1 MKIAYFS
8 PLNPQKSGISDY
20 SETLIPSLSKHCEID
35 LWVSGIKITNKHLKN
50 HKIIDYIKNKK
61 LADKLADYDAIV
73 YNIGNNPHFHAS
85 IYDVLLKHPGFVI
98 LHDYVLYYL
107 ITGYYLDYLGDK
119 ANYIKEFYY
128 NYNQDGIDAAKEIL
142 RDRTPPLQFRC
153 PERYPLVKRI
163 IEAAQGIIVHSE
175 TTRNSLIQQGASASK
190 IKKINHINF
199 YNEKQKPGPSEIIY
213 LRAKYGVTEEDTLVA
228 SFGYIAPTKRNLE
241 IVKAIKLIS
250 LRMNYKIKYLMVGDG
265 QYIDG
270 LLNDNIK
277 KTGFTSLGEFEKL
290 LYCSDIIVNLRYP
303 SMGETSGTLIRALT
317 AGKAC
322 IVTDDAWF
330 SELPD
335 NAVIKIPFGAKEMP
349 SLIEALILLI
359 ESADERKIIG
369 NNARDYALK
378 YHDPS
383 KISSELYHFIK
394 DSPCQKNTIS
404 ECYNQI
410 NNHRLQ
416 EIDVANKGNLLSQL
430 YKKLNSDRIKDLGL
444 PLMKTIK

>member
-8 PLNPQKSGISDY
+8 PLNPQRSGISDY
-20 SETLIPSLSKHCEID
+20 SEALIPSLSKHCEID
-35 LWVSGIKITNKHLKN
+35 LWVSNVDIANKDLKVN
-50 HKIIDYIKNKK
+50 YRIINYIKDKK
-61 LADKLADYDAIV
+61 SINKLADYDAVI

-85 IYDVLLKHPGFVI
+85 IYDILLKHPGFI
-98 LHDYVLYYL
+98 IQHDYVLYYL
-107 ITGYYLDYLGDK
+107 ITGYYLDFLGEREK
-119 ANYIKEFYY
+119 YIKEFYY
-128 NYNQDGIDAAKEIL
+128 NYNQSGIDAVKDIL
-142 RDRTPPLQFRC
+142 RGRTPPLQFRH

-163 IEAAQGIIVHSE
+163 IEAAKGMIVHSE
-175 TTRNSLIQQGASASK
+175 TTRNSLIQQGAPASK

-199 YNEKQKPGPSEIIY
+199 CNNSCIPKSSEIIG
-213 LRAKYGVTEEDTLVA
+213 LRAKYGVTDEDILIA

-241 IVKAIKLIS
+241 IIKAIKLINS
-250 LRMNYKIKYLMVGDG
+250 KTNYKIKYLMVGDG

-270 LLNDNIK
+270 LLNDHIR
-277 KTGFTSLGEFEKL
+277 KTGFTSLDEFEKL

-317 AGKAC
+317 AGKPC

-335 NAVIKIPFGAKEMP
+335 NAVIKIPFASKEMH

-359 ESADERKIIG
+359 ESSDERENIG

-378 YHDPS
+378 CHDPS

-394 DSPCQKNTIS
+394 EGPLQKCNIS
-404 ECYNQI
+404 ECYNRI
-410 NNHRLQ
+410 NSHRLQ
-416 EIDVANKGNLLSQL
+416 EIGVARSGDILSRF
-430 YKKLNSDRIKDLGL
+430 YRKLNSDRIADLGL
-444 PLMKTIK
+444 LLTKR

>member
-1 MKIAYFS
+1 MRIAYFS

-20 SETLIPSLSKHCEID
+20 SETLIPSLAKHCDID
-35 LWVSGIKITNKHLKN
+35 LWVSDINITNKHLKN
-50 HKIIDYIKNKK
+50 HKIIDYIKNKTSIN
-61 LADKLADYDAIV
+61 KLADYDAII

-85 IYDVLLKHPGFVI
+85 IYDVLLKYPGFVI
-98 LHDYVLYYL
+98 QHDYVLYYL
-107 ITGYYLDYLGDK
+107 ITGYYLDYLGERE
-119 ANYIKEFYY
+119 NYIREFYY
-128 NYNQDGIDAAKEIL
+128 NYNQEGICAVKEIL

-190 IKKINHINF
+190 IKKIDHINF
-199 YNEKQKPGPSEIIY
+199 YNEKQIPGLSEVID

-241 IVKAIKLIS
+241 IVKAIKFIS
-250 LRMNYKIKYLMVGDG
+250 LSGNYKIKYLMVGDG

-277 KTGFTSLGEFEKL
+277 KTGFTPLGEFEKL

-317 AGKAC
+317 AGKPC

-349 SLIEALILLI
+349 SLIEALILLM

-369 NNARDYALK
+369 KNARDYALK

-383 KISSELYHFIK
+383 KISSEIYHFIK
-394 DSPCQKNTIS
+394 DCPRQKGTIS
-404 ECYNQI
+404 ECYNRL
-410 NNHRLQ
+410 NNQRLK
-416 EIDVANKGNLLSQL
+416 EIGVASKCGLLQDV
-430 YKKLNSDRIKDLGL
+430 YRKLNYDKIDDLGL
-444 PLMKTIK
+444 KPIKNSK